1 MKEKSLFLTS
11 LTSTKTMCVAFQ
23 HFSTQNDLLI
33 HSNAFIIHSISL
45 IEGEFRNIPA
55 NRVSR

>member
-1 MKEKSLFLTS
+1 
-11 LTSTKTMCVAFQ
+11 MCVAFQ
-23 HFSTQNDLLI
+23 HFSTQNDSLV